1 MIDRLFPAL
10 LLALAFPLGARASA
24 PSPYTDD
31 RLTAALARDLAGHF
45 QLDGDLELEMLRPW
59 DPPATT
65 ASAWDVV
72 VTEYPPAP
80 SSIMSVR
87 CRVLA
92 DGAQVDD
99 VNLVFRA
106 SLWRDAW
113 YARQPL
119 AAGSMFDP
127 SALEAHRI
135 DTFRER
141 NALPASEG
149 NASYIFARQV
159 PADRLLSWNDIARR
173 PLVRKGEM
181 VDVVASEGMLFVS
194 LRALA
199 LENGAQG
206 QMVVVRNVD
215 TRKDI
220 SGVVV
225 ADDRVEVSF

>member
-1 MIDRLFPAL
+1 
-10 LLALAFPLGARASA
+10 
-24 PSPYTDD
+24 
-31 RLTAALARDLAGHF
+31 
-45 QLDGDLELEMLRPW
+45 
-59 DPPATT
+59 
-65 ASAWDVV
+65 
-72 VTEYPPAP
+72 
-80 SSIMSVR
+80 
-87 CRVLA
+87 
-92 DGAQVDD
+92 
-99 VNLVFRA
+99 
-106 SLWRDAW
+106 
-113 YARQPL
+113 
-119 AAGSMFDP
+119 MFDP